1 MGLFRQLFSTQCNLT
16 AGVKKVPVS
25 VVVWSSLLQA
35 DRPRARSRSRGGEEE
50 QLCAG
55 RQVTVFPRMAKN
67 LRDEWRWEVVNTS
80 HKALLK

>member
-1 MGLFRQLFSTQCNLT
+1 MSVGLFRQLFSTQCNLT

-55 RQVTVFPRMAKN
+55 RQLTVFPRMAKN
-67 LRDEWRWEVVNTS
+67 LREEWRWEEVKT
-80 HKALLK
+80 